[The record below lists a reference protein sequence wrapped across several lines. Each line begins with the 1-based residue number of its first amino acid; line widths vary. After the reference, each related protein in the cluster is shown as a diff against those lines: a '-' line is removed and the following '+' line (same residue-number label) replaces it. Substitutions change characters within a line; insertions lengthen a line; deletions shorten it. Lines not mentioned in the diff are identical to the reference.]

1 MSFTLAE
8 ARAADAADKLRPLR
22 DAFPSARGADLSRR
36 QFAGAAAQSGGGADR
51 HQVVEEEWG
60 EELIRSWN
68 SRDWIGAP
76 QRVGAKIAPLIG
88 AKPHE
93 VIVTDSTSVNLFKL
107 LVAAARLSDR
117 KTLLSESGNFHT
129 DLHIASG
136 VADLLGLT
144 LDIAPRAE
152 VEARIGADTTLLLL
166 THVHYK
172 TAERFDMARVTARAR
187 EAGAMTIWDL
197 SHSAGAV
204 PLDLNGAGAELAVG
218 CGYKYLNG
226 GPGAPA
232 FLYVAEHL
240 QERLVSPL
248 ARLDGPCRAL
258 RLHRRLRPRRRH
270 RPLARRHPADAQ
282 PRRAGK
288 RPRGVRRRY
297 HGAAVDQVARDVRR
311 LSRAYVEQRCP
322 DLTCIS
328 PRGPEQ
334 RGSHISFRHPHAFE
348 ICQALIAADVI
359 GDFRAPDVVRF
370 GLTPLYLGFE
380 DLWAGGRPDGGDHG
394 QRKLARSE
402 ICGARQGDL
411 DPPGGSFLLCPRN
424 TCLLFSPEAP

>member
-1 MSFTLAE
+1 MTFTLAE
-8 ARAADAADKLRPLR
+8 ARAADAADPLRPLR
-22 DAFPSARGADLSRR
+22 ARFHLPGGLIYLDGNSL
-36 QFAGAAAQSGGGADR
+36 GPLPTTAAARLAE
-51 HQVVEEEWG
+51 VVEEEWG

-76 QRVGAKIAPLIG
+76 QRVGARIAPLIG
-88 AKPHE
+88 AKPNE

-107 LVAAARLSDR
+107 LVAAARLTER
-117 KTLLSESGNFHT
+117 KTLLSEAGNFHT

-136 VADLLGLT
+136 VADLLGLR
-144 LDIAPRAE
+144 LEIAPRAE
-152 VEARIGADTTLLLL
+152 IEARIGADTALLLL

-172 TAERFDMARVTARAR
+172 SAERFDMARVTAKAR
-187 EAGAMTIWDL
+187 EAGAMTVWDL

-232 FLYVAEHL
+232 FLYIAEHL

-248 ARLDGPCRAL
+248 RGWMGHAEPFAFTDDYRPAAGIDRMLAGTPPILSLAALECGLDAFEGVTPARLWSKANAL
-258 RLHRRLRPRRRH
+258 F
-270 RPLARRHPADAQ
+270 D
-282 PRRAGK
+282 
-288 RPRGVRRRY
+288 VF
-297 HGAAVDQVARDVRR
+297 HG
-311 LSRAYVEQRCP
+311 LVEQRCP
-322 DLTCIS
+322 ELVCIT
-328 PRGPEQ
+328 PRLPEQ

-348 ICQALIAADVI
+348 ICQALIAAGVI

-380 DLWAGGRPDGGDHG
+380 DLWQAVDRMAAILESESWRDP
-394 QRKLARSE
+394 KYAVRSKV
-402 ICGARQGDL
+402 
-411 DPPGGSFLLCPRN
+411 
-424 TCLLFSPEAP
+424 T

>member
-8 ARAADAADKLRPLR
+8 ARAADAADPLRPLR
-22 DAFPSARGADLSRR
+22 ARFHLPEGLIYLDGNSLGPMPR
-36 QFAGAAAQSGGGADR
+36 AAPARLGR
-51 HQVVEEEWG
+51 VIEEEWG

-76 QRVGAKIAPLIG
+76 QRIGALIAPLIG
-88 AKPHE
+88 AKPNE
-93 VIVTDSTSVNLFKL
+93 VIVADSTSVNLFKL
-107 LVAAARLSDR
+107 LVAAASLTGR
-117 KTLLSESGNFHT
+117 KTLLSEAGNFHT

-136 VADLLGLT
+136 VAELLGRD

-152 VEARIGADTTLLLL
+152 VEGRIGPDTALLLL

-172 TAERFDMARVTARAR
+172 TAERFDMARITARAR
-187 EAGAMTIWDL
+187 EAGTMTIWDL

-204 PLDLNGAGAELAVG
+204 PLDLNGAGVELAVG

-240 QERLVSPL
+240 QERLISPL
-248 ARLDGPCRAL
+248 RGWMGHAEPFAFTDDYRPAAGLDRMLAGTPPILSLVGLECGLEAFEGVTPARLWSKANAL
-258 RLHRRLRPRRRH
+258 F
-270 RPLARRHPADAQ
+270 D
-282 PRRAGK
+282 
-288 RPRGVRRRY
+288 VF
-297 HGAAVDQVARDVRR
+297 HG
-311 LSRAYVEQRCP
+311 LVEQRCP
-322 DLTCIS
+322 ELVCIT
-328 PRGPEQ
+328 PRLPEQ

-348 ICQALIAADVI
+348 ICQALIAAEVI

-380 DLWAGGRPDGGDHG
+380 DLWQAVDRMA
-394 QRKLARSE
+394 KIMES
-402 ICGARQGDL
+402 
-411 DPPGGSFLLCPRN
+411 GSWREPRYAVRGKV
-424 TCLLFSPEAP
+424 T